1 MSGVV
6 YASFYTFSII
16 TVFIFSYGLA
26 LAQTCDLEGVSV
38 IYVNGILTSERG
50 AQSDARALEKL
61 YEKEKGD
68 DGVTFTFTHNPSRL
82 AGFGDAIKATRQAY
96 RAVADEYITDHDLEV
111 MLNHLH
117 TDVRTQ
123 KMVLVGHSQGGFY
136 ANQLYAYLIENGIPE
151 SALAVYHTGTPASF
165 IAGEGAYTT
174 SVTDSVINFVRT
186 LAAAGNAE
194 QPLEANVS
202 FPLTEEEQAEEWAG
216 HSFSDVYLTYGNNH
230 IIVNIHEELI
240 ELESASVTDI
250 ENGCFDPPG
259 RDVGHRA
266 VSAFF
271 SIADPAA
278 VGVRRGF
285 AITRKFTRAVAA
297 AVQSPFARND
307 APAGTPPVAAI
318 DEVPADNTPPLQRPI
333 IGEPTPFG
341 TPNEP
346 PRATLDDLRERLNEA
361 TALAA
366 LLESELLAFLN
377 AREQA
382 CIAES
387 IRGPWDHFGWY
398 GDKPGCDDPT
408 PKIPKMF
415 YAPVQG
421 IGGGRGNEQVA
432 VRAGSVPSGTITTD
446 PSGTTVAGHIGVVT
460 WTSTNADSCEVS
472 GGPAGFTTSGLSG
485 SESTLFGFGEN
496 TFTLSCTNDSGVFTT
511 STTVTGP
518 DQPEWF

>member
-1 MSGVV
+1 MRRLHIILIAFALVSVGSVPQPV
-6 YASFYTFSII
+6 AAS
-16 TVFIFSYGLA
+16 A
-26 LAQTCDLEGVSV
+26 TCDLENVTV
-38 IYVNGILTSERG
+38 VYVNGVLTSREDAETDAEELQKLFL
-50 AQSDARALEKL
+50 AQTSRTDVA
-61 YEKEKGD
+61 
-68 DGVTFTFTHNPSRL
+68 FTTAHNPSRL
-82 AGFGDAIKATRQAY
+82 AGFGDFVKAGSQAY
-96 RAVADEYITDHDLEV
+96 RTVADEHITDHDLEV
-111 MLNHLH
+111 MLNQLH
-117 TDVRTQ
+117 MDVRTQ
-123 KMVLVGHSQGGFY
+123 KMILVGHSQGGFY

-151 SALAVYHTGTPASF
+151 SALAVYHTSTPASF
-165 IAGEGAYTT
+165 VAGEGAYTT
-174 SVTDSVINFVRT
+174 SATDSVINFVRT
-186 LAAAGNAE
+186 LTRAGGAQ
-194 QPLEANVS
+194 QPLEANVT

-230 IIVNIHEELI
+230 IIVNIHEELT
-240 ELESASVTDI
+240 ELESASVTDT
-250 ENGCFDPPG
+250 ENGCFNPPR
-259 RDVGHRA
+259 RDIGHRA

-285 AITRKFTRAVAA
+285 AITGEFTRAVAA
-297 AVQSPFARND
+297 VVQSPFARND

-333 IGEPTPFG
+333 IGEPVPSG
-341 TPNEP
+341 TANEL
-346 PRATLDDLRERLNEA
+346 PRATLDDVRKQLNEA
-361 TALAA
+361 AALAA

-408 PKIPKMF
+408 PKIPKVF

-421 IGGGRGNEQVA
+421 IGGGKRDEQVA
-432 VRAGSVPSGTITTD
+432 VHAGSAPSGTITTD
-446 PSGTTVAGHIGVVT
+446 PPDTPTGHIGVVT

-472 GGPAGFTTSGLSG
+472 GGPFGFTASGLSG

-518 DQPEWF
+518 DEPQEF